1 MWLSI
6 ILFVVSLAMER
17 SGRMGNDAII
27 FTTSLFGA
35 AIVYQNERLFK
46 YLKKLK
52 IESEENNN
60 VKKMG

>member
-35 AIVYQNERLFK
+35 AIVYQNQQILK
-46 YLKKLK
+46 QLKKK
-52 IESEENNN
+52 DVEDKKEN
-60 VKKMG
+60 

>member
-35 AIVYQNERLFK
+35 AIVYQNQQILK
-46 YLKKLK
+46 QLKKK
-52 IESEENNN
+52 DEED
-60 VKKMG
+60 KKEN